1 MSNVSGRVS
10 RYLLNNPQVKRIVEN
25 LERQGIPAT
34 DAEIAKR
41 LPRGSES
48 AAELESAL
56 QGTERLPAV
65 PTVPSG
71 RALTAGAGLAG
82 GAALYGREKPGA
94 EPETPETPDTL
105 AARVKSG
112 LAAGGVTPPE
122 APAERKPGE
131 TEEPGKPGETEETLD
146 QQRERLVRETE
157 DLISKGYTP
166 SRTNTRN
173 MLSNLETT
181 ISNLPEVDQEKYSR
195 KLDELSNAY
204 KEYSTRSEWAEVA
217 EMIGQSLVSMAASI
231 AGVFVDPRAYL
242 RPTDWEARRGRRLA
256 ETETAA
262 ARVERERA
270 VAEREAERLGRQK
283 VGLAEQNLRLA
294 EREDEAA
301 TQAAKDKFR
310 ARIDSNLDKIKLISD
325 LQERLRREE
334 ATRAEKASEVDKSL
348 RSAQISQLRNEIGK
362 REEQLQAVTEASLL
376 LQAQKDL
383 GRKEADKLVRTNAA
397 TMARAGVTP
406 ELLQRIDAEST
417 KKGLIWDSIDQDKK
431 KELIQQYVVAPKER
445 ELRMLQGQLSGIL
458 AGGEGGAP
466 PAQPA
471 QPAQPSGTVRVRHK
485 KTGETREL
493 TREQAARLPSTE
505 FEITQ

>member
-1 MSNVSGRVS
+1 
-10 RYLLNNPQVKRIVEN
+10 
-25 LERQGIPAT
+25 
-34 DAEIAKR
+34 
-41 LPRGSES
+41 
-48 AAELESAL
+48 
-56 QGTERLPAV
+56 
-65 PTVPSG
+65 
-71 RALTAGAGLAG
+71 
-82 GAALYGREKPGA
+82 
-94 EPETPETPDTL
+94 
-105 AARVKSG
+105 
-112 LAAGGVTPPE
+112 
-122 APAERKPGE
+122 
-131 TEEPGKPGETEETLD
+131 
-146 QQRERLVRETE
+146 
-157 DLISKGYTP
+157 
-166 SRTNTRN
+166 

-231 AGVFVDPRAYL
+231 AAAKAGVFVDPRAYL

-301 TQAAKDKFR
+301 TQAAKDKFK

-334 ATRAEKASEVDKSL
+334 ATRTEKASEVDKSL

-471 QPAQPSGTVRVRHK
+471 QPSGTVRVRHK

>member
-56 QGTERLPAV
+56 QGTERLPEV

-71 RALTAGAGLAG
+71 RTLAAGAGLAG

-122 APAERKPGE
+122 APAERK
-131 TEEPGKPGETEETLD
+131 TGKPGETEETLD

-157 DLISKGYTP
+157 DIINRGYTP

-181 ISNLPEVDQEKYSR
+181 INDLPKVDQEKYSR

-217 EMIGQSLVSMAASI
+217 EMIGQSLISMAASI
-231 AGVFVDPRAYL
+231 AAAKAGVFVDPSAYL

-256 ETETAA
+256 ETETAV

-334 ATRAEKASEVDKSL
+334 ATRAEKAGEVDKSL

-406 ELLQRIDAEST
+406 ELLQRIDTEST

-445 ELRMLQGQLSGIL
+445 ELQMLRSQLSGIL
-458 AGGEGGAP
+458 AGGGGG
-466 PAQPA
+466 PAATPA

-485 KTGETREL
+485 ASGETRDL